1 MSIKMKLTNGI
12 YSLEGSHMIESDSSG
27 ADLTRL
33 NYDSTF
39 KNEGALTVFQASCA
53 YYNTSSGIWI
63 GVQSAKEM
71 FANCGELSIVIT
83 NLNELKDATSMF
95 ENCKLLAIFQP
106 ITGLPNLTN
115 ATAMFKGCTS
125 MHTWSKMTY
134 WSPDQNEWKLSIAD
148 EMFRGCTHLDDFY
161 YDESWPAN
169 YRQTHFTKL
178 NNDGVGIGAL
188 SSARGMFADTTEL
201 RRFNARLTSFTS
213 PTEANPAY
221 WIGPTDVTEIFMNSG
236 IHHFQSGLNA
246 AVTAD
251 RAFMNC
257 KNLKTFDSFMDLTP
271 AGMAGAKF
279 GGMNACTSAIS
290 MFEGCTSLDEV
301 ALTEFN
307 MLGEIGVPWRAL
319 KNANNMFRGSALQR
333 IVNDSQQTLKLPSL
347 TNAQNMFSGCK
358 LTLQSLRALAGLDIQ
373 TGEYVDRDN
382 PENYGIRNIAQDVN
396 DGSEGFG
403 EITIGMESSL
413 QISPDMQA
421 AIDIIRGRGWKDTL
435 QYN

>member
-1 MSIKMKLTNGI
+1 
-12 YSLEGSHMIESDSSG
+12 MIESGGSSG
-27 ADLTRL
+27 ADLTKI
-33 NYDSTF
+33 NYDSAF
-39 KNEGALTVFQASCA
+39 KNDGALTVFQASCA
-53 YYNTSSGIWI
+53 YHNNATGTWF

-71 FANCGELSIVIT
+71 FANCGELAIVVT
-83 NLNELKDATSMF
+83 NLADLRDGTSMF
-95 ENCKLLAIFQP
+95 ENCKLLAMFQAP
-106 ITGLPNLTN
+106 MGLPELTN

-125 MHTWSKMTY
+125 MHTWSKMAY
-134 WSPDQNEWKLSIAD
+134 WSPDQAAWKLSIAD

-161 YDESWPAN
+161 YDENWSDMEGK
-169 YRQTHFTKL
+169 QTHFTKL
-178 NNDGVGIGAL
+178 DGNGVGIGAL

-221 WIGPTDVTEIFMNSG
+221 WIGPADVTEIFMNSG
-236 IHHFQSGLNA
+236 IHHFESGLNA

-257 KNLKTFDSFMDLTP
+257 KNLKTFDSFMDLAP
-271 AGMAGAKF
+271 AGMAGMKF
-279 GGMNACTSAIS
+279 GGMNACTSAVS

-301 ALTEFN
+301 ALTEFT

-333 IVNDSQQTLKLPSL
+333 LVNDSQQTLKLPSL

-373 TGEYVDRDN
+373 SGGVLGDE
-382 PENYGIRNIAQDVN
+382 YGIRNIAQDVN

-403 EITIGMESSL
+403 EITIGMDKSL
-413 QISPDMQA
+413 ETSPDMQA
-421 AIDIIRGRGWKDTL
+421 AIEIIRARGWRDTL
-435 QYN
+435 QYNS

>member
-12 YSLEGSHMIESDSSG
+12 YSLEGSHMIESGGSSG
-27 ADLTRL
+27 ADLTKI
-33 NYDSTF
+33 NYDSAF
-39 KNEGALTVFQASCA
+39 KNDGALTVFQASCA
-53 YYNTSSGIWI
+53 YHNNATGTWF

-71 FANCGELSIVIT
+71 FANCGELAIVIT
-83 NLNELKDATSMF
+83 NLADLRDGTSMF
-95 ENCKLLAIFQP
+95 ENCKLLVIFQSV
-106 ITGLPNLTN
+106 IGLPELTN

-125 MHTWSKMTY
+125 MHSWSKMAF
-134 WSPDQNEWKLSIAD
+134 WSPDQATWKLSIAD

-161 YDESWPAN
+161 YDENWSTADG
-169 YRQTHFTKL
+169 RQTHFTKL
-178 NNDGVGIGAL
+178 DSNGLCIGAL

-201 RRFNARLTSFTS
+201 RRFNARLTSYIQPAETS
-213 PTEANPAY
+213 SVY
-221 WIGPTDVTEIFMNSG
+221 WLGPTDVTEIFMNSG
-236 IHHFQSGLNA
+236 IHHFESGLNA

-257 KNLKTFDSFMDLTP
+257 KNLKTFNSFIDLTP
-271 AGMAGAKF
+271 AGYPAKL

-301 ALTEFN
+301 ALVEITG
-307 MLGEIGVPWRAL
+307 LGMPWGAL

-333 IVNDSQQTLKLPSL
+333 IVNDTQQTLKLPSL

-358 LTLQSLRALAGLDIQ
+358 LTLQSLRALAGLNIQ
-373 TGEYVDRDN
+373 TGELLDG
-382 PENYGIRNIAQDVN
+382 EYGIRNISQDVN

-413 QISPDMQA
+413 QTSEDMVK
-421 AIDIIRGRGWKDTL
+421 AIEIIRARGWRDTL

>member
-27 ADLTRL
+27 ADLTRPSY
-33 NYDSTF
+33 NSTF
-39 KNEGALTVFQASCA
+39 KNQGALTVFQASCA
-53 YYNTSSGIWI
+53 YYNTSSGLWF

-71 FANCGELSIVIT
+71 FANCGELSIVVT

-106 ITGLPNLTN
+106 ITGLPSLTN

-125 MHTWSKMTY
+125 MHSWSKMAF
-134 WSPDQNEWKLSIAD
+134 WSPDQGEWKLSIAD

-161 YDESWPAN
+161 YDENWSGG
-169 YRQTHFTKL
+169 RQTHFTKL
-178 NNDGVGIGAL
+178 NSDSVCIGAL

-201 RRFNARLTSFTS
+201 RRFNARLTGFIQ
-213 PTEANPAY
+213 PTETNPVY
-221 WIGPTDVTEIFMNSG
+221 WLGPTDVTEIFMNSG

-257 KNLKTFDSFMDLTP
+257 KNLKTFNSFIDVSAIMGPGTKL
-271 AGMAGAKF
+271 

-301 ALTEFN
+301 ALVEITG
-307 MLGEIGVPWRAL
+307 LGTPWGAL

-333 IVNDSQQTLKLPSL
+333 IVNDTQQTLKLPSL

-358 LTLQSLRALAGLDIQ
+358 LTLQSLRALAGLNIQ
-373 TGEYVDRDN
+373 TGELLDKDK

-413 QISPDMQA
+413 QTSPDMQT
-421 AIDIIRGRGWKDTL
+421 AIEIIRGRGWRDTL

>member
-12 YSLEGSHMIESDSSG
+12 YSLEGSHMIESDISN
-27 ADLTRL
+27 ADLTKI
-33 NYDSTF
+33 NYDSAF
-39 KNEGALTVFQASCA
+39 KNDGALTVFQASCGRYIA
-53 YYNTSSGIWI
+53 STDTWI

-71 FANCGELSIVIT
+71 FANCGELAIVIIT
-83 NLNELKDATSMF
+83 LPDLRDGTSMF

-106 ITGLPNLTN
+106 VTGLPKLTN

-125 MHTWSKMTY
+125 MHTWSNMTN
-134 WSPDQNEWKLSIAD
+134 WTPDQNTWTLSIAD

-161 YDESWPAN
+161 YDENWSG
-169 YRQTHFTKL
+169 YKQTHFTKL
-178 NNDGVGIGAL
+178 NREGLCVGAL

-201 RRFNARLTSFTS
+201 RRFNARLTSFVQSDTS
-213 PTEANPAY
+213 L
-221 WIGPTDVTEIFMNSG
+221 WLGPTDVTEIFMNSG
-236 IHHFQSGLNA
+236 IHHFESGLNA

-257 KNLKTFDSFMDLTP
+257 KNLKTFDSFMDISAFMGP
-271 AGMAGAKF
+271 GAKF
-279 GGMNACTSAIS
+279 SGMNACTSAIS

-333 IVNDSQQTLKLPSL
+333 LVNDSQQTLKLPSL

-373 TGEYVDRDN
+373 SGDVMGDE
-382 PENYGIRNIAQDVN
+382 YGIRNIAQDVN

-403 EITIGMESSL
+403 EITIGMDSSL
-413 QISPDMQA
+413 QTSEDMVK
-421 AIDIIRGRGWKDTL
+421 AIEIIRARGWRDTL

>member
-27 ADLTRL
+27 ADLTRPM
-33 NYDSTF
+33 YDSVF
-39 KNEGALTVFQASCA
+39 KNQGALTVFQASCA
-53 YYNTSSGIWI
+53 YYNTSIGLWF

-71 FANCGELSIVIT
+71 FANCGELSIVVT

-125 MHTWSKMTY
+125 MHSWSKMAY
-134 WSPDQNEWKLSIAD
+134 WSPDQSEWKLSIAD

-161 YDESWPAN
+161 YDENWSGG
-169 YRQTHFTKL
+169 RQTHFTKL
-178 NNDGVGIGAL
+178 NSNGIGIGAL

-201 RRFNARLTSFTS
+201 RRFNARLTSFVQ
-213 PTEANPAY
+213 PTETNPGY
-221 WIGPTDVTEIFMNSG
+221 WLGPTDVTEIFMNSG
-236 IHHFQSGLNA
+236 IHHFESGLNA

-257 KNLKTFDSFMDLTP
+257 KNLKTFNSFIDLSTVVGP
-271 AGMAGAKF
+271 GYSL

-301 ALTEFN
+301 ALTELT
-307 MLGEIGVPWRAL
+307 MIGEAGVPWRAL

-333 IVNDSQQTLKLPSL
+333 LVNDSQQTLKLPSL

-358 LTLQSLRALAGLDIQ
+358 LTLQSLRALAGFNIQ
-373 TGEYVDRDN
+373 DGTYLGDE
-382 PENYGIRNIAQDVN
+382 YGIRNIAQDVN

-403 EITIGMESSL
+403 EITIGMDSSL
-413 QISPDMQA
+413 QTSQDMQA
-421 AIDIIRGRGWKDTL
+421 CIEIIRGRGWKDTL